1 MLISSGCYTNYRFAV
16 ILRHAVYV
24 NINNR
29 EEGRVSDKKNLAYYF
44 WLNGCPLIYVSGITG
59 ALDSEMEA
67 QISMN
72 KALQK
77 YKGTNFFISNTG
89 TSTITNI
96 AVNSEF
102 PLVSFITMIAP
113 SPDWFVGVHDF
124 NLCNTTTG
132 KWLDSRKRDL
142 PPYDAG
148 TDSDTTFIHSGTPT
162 MPRETIHLI
171 TNNTEGSLK
180 SDKSLSRFGTFTFQ
194 KTDESGPTIR
204 SSSSMQIQP
213 STNVNMESYT
223 MVMIKESSTQKVNM
237 KSTPNVPNQTPNST
251 TTLTA
256 SASVQMTPAS
266 TTTSA
271 ACSVK
276 QHVFLHVVFAIILVK
291 LFV

>member
-162 MPRETIHLI
+162 TPRETIHLI

-194 KTDESGPTIR
+194 KTYESEPTIN
-204 SSSSMQIQP
+204 P
-213 STNVNMESYT
+213 
-223 MVMIKESSTQKVNM
+223 
-237 KSTPNVPNQTPNST
+237 T

-256 SASVQMTPAS
+256 SASVQMRPTS
-266 TTTSA
+266 TTTS
-271 ACSVK
+271 SVK